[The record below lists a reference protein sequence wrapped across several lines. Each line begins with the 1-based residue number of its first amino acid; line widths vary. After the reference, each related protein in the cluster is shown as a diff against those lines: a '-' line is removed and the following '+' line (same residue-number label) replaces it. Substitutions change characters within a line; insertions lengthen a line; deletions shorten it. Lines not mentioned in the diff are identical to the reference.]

1 MIQRSLV
8 TLKLLLICFIAPYSY
23 ALLTGTHRN
32 NGPVNFRLQRTS
44 ISSSIRNPIRNG
56 VRNRLEVSQSQSLSR
71 SYSLKASAVNIV
83 QSQYPLIASSSI
95 AAGTTSTRTI
105 AVSNAI
111 RNSPLTNQLI
121 AIVSMS
127 ISSITGC
134 LNPSIIGGLLSG
146 GLHAISGP
154 DHLAALLPPSVGKS
168 GWYGLQLG
176 ATWGLGHGV
185 SAIFIGLCA
194 FFLKGRMS
202 TQFVVLQKLSKYT
215 EAAVGLSL
223 FVIGAIGIKENLEL
237 RKEMEENKNK
247 IINNT
252 DNNSSENE
260 SESLSKMNISTF
272 KSSVSIFLNGILHGF
287 SWDGAPSIAPALAMT
302 SWQSALSFLLS
313 YCLGKLSV
321 TTFFHACIYVCV
333 CLPE

>member
-1 MIQRSLV
+1 MLFRS
-8 TLKLLLICFIAPYSY
+8 
-23 ALLTGTHRN
+23 
-32 NGPVNFRLQRTS
+32 
-44 ISSSIRNPIRNG
+44 
-56 VRNRLEVSQSQSLSR
+56 
-71 SYSLKASAVNIV
+71 
-83 QSQYPLIASSSI
+83 
-95 AAGTTSTRTI
+95 
-105 AVSNAI
+105 
-111 RNSPLTNQLI
+111 
-121 AIVSMS
+121 
-127 ISSITGC
+127 
-134 LNPSIIGGLLSG
+134 
-146 GLHAISGP
+146 
-154 DHLAALLPPSVGKS
+154 
-168 GWYGLQLG
+168 YGLQLG

-252 DNNSSENE
+252 DNNSSEKE

-313 YCLGKLSV
+313 YCLGKL
-321 TTFFHACIYVCV
+321 TILHHIM
-333 CLPE
+333 L